1 MDSGYSGE
9 SGEKWSDSDSVLK
22 VEPLG
27 LLSIREGVNER
38 EMSFWSEPELQEMQ
52 SGVCRTLD
60 EEDCGRKIRSL
71 VLDRLSLRR
80 SKW

>member
-27 LLSIREGVNER
+27 LRSIREGVNER

-52 SGVCRTLD
+52 SGVAVYWMRKTVG
-60 EEDCGRKIRSL
+60 GRSG
-71 VLDRLSLRR
+71 VWFWTD
-80 SKW
+80 